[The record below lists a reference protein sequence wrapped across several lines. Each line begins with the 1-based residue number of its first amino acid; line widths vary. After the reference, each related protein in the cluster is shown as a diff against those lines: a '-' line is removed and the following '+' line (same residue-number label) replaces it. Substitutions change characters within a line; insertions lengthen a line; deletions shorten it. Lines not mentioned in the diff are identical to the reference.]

1 MSRREHGG
9 NSDQAAAHFGHDAN
23 DMLDLSTGISPRA
36 YPAADVTA
44 QSWNQLPSQSQLNT
58 CLAAA
63 RSAYDVPEQLG
74 IMAGA
79 GTQSLLQFIPSLL
92 PRGAA
97 VWIDAPTYNEHRPAW
112 EAA

>member
-9 NSDQAAAHFGHDAN
+9 NSDQAAAHFGHDAS

-44 QSWNQLPSQSQLNT
+44 QSWNQLPSHSQLDT

-63 RSAYDVPEQLG
+63 QRAYDVPEQTRHHGGGGNTKPFAIYPVAFATRRYGL
-74 IMAGA
+74 
-79 GTQSLLQFIPSLL
+79 
-92 PRGAA
+92 
-97 VWIDAPTYNEHRPAW
+97 D
-112 EAA
+112 